1 MKLTNAQIEQRV
13 SLLPDN
19 IKHAI
24 KAFDWSGK
32 IIEIGNKYDL
42 QIDELEIFRMR
53 TLEVI
58 IGESSASNYEPTLK
72 RELEVSGDVARDLVL
87 EANQHIF
94 GELQKRAFS
103 SPEETTQEKT
113 KEYYSGDP
121 YHEPIGHDDVRAS
134 MREEG
139 IELLDH
145 DDPLIQESD
154 ITSPVTEP
162 VFKMPT
168 QTPAPSRDYQET
180 IEDTDLRG
188 VKQQGADTSI
198 LKTLNLSSPD
208 NMLKGD
214 DLPGLADEKSIL
226 KNTLDEELF
235 TQSHIPKG
243 DTIDLSPSE
252 SEEIIDSGTFL
263 NHLSEALPT
272 KDTE

>member
-1 MKLTNAQIEQRV
+1 MELTNAQIEQKIN
-13 SLLPDN
+13 LLPEN
-19 IKHAI
+19 IRNAI
-24 KAFDWSGK
+24 NAFDWPGK
-32 IIEIGNKYDL
+32 IVTIGNKYDL
-42 QIDELEIFRMR
+42 QIDELEIFRKI

-58 IGESSASNYEPTLK
+58 VGISSAENYKDFLK
-72 RELEVSGDVARDLVL
+72 KKLSVSEEIAGDLVL

-94 GELQKRAFS
+94 RELQKHAFQT
-103 SPEETTQEKT
+103 PKEESVGEIKVEK
-113 KEYYSGDP
+113 YYNSDP

-188 VKQQGADTSI
+188 VKQQGADASI

-208 NMLKGD
+208 NILKGD

-252 SEEIIDSGTFL
+252 SEEITEEGTFL
-263 NHLSEALPT
+263 KHLAEKNNL
-272 KDTE
+272 